1 MLTLRCLPLL
11 QGGSNGGLLMGA
23 VLNQVSHLLPA
34 EKLSC
39 QDGLCV
45 FSQVYAFPAANGTFS
60 LFHCS
65 KFSPVIKHSLK
76 RPVSM
81 CSTPA

>member
-39 QDGLCV
+39 HDGLCV
-45 FSQVYAFPAANGTFS
+45 VTRVYAFRAANSTSS
-60 LFHCS
+60 LFHSS

-76 RPVSM
+76 RPLSM
-81 CSTPA
+81 CSTPV

>member
-1 MLTLRCLPLL
+1 MSGMLTLRCLPLL

-39 QDGLCV
+39 HDGLCV
-45 FSQVYAFPAANGTFS
+45 FPCCQQHILSVPLQQVFTCDQALT
-60 LFHCS
+60 
-65 KFSPVIKHSLK
+65 
-76 RPVSM
+76 
-81 CSTPA
+81 